1 MLSPEHKRR
10 MAAFIVEGGLC
21 SGDRLPGPRTSALDL
36 PVSEAAA
43 RRQRERDWCSGRH
56 ELSRKYAALLDVSQR
71 LLGGNDLEARRPG
84 RGIILP
90 ALRVVPVKVRVH
102 DKFTGLSLIVLIC
115 SITARAAE
123 GLECVSTTRTESSST
138 TISALQLILYICVV
152 MAA

>member
-1 MLSPEHKRR
+1 MLR
-10 MAAFIVEGGLC
+10 
-21 SGDRLPGPRTSALDL
+21 GDRLPGPRTSALDL

-43 RRQRERDWCSGRH
+43 RRQRERDWCSGLH
-56 ELSRKYAALLDVSQR
+56 ELSRKYAALLDVSPR

-84 RGIILP
+84 RGISLP

-138 TISALQLILYICVV
+138 TISALQLILYICVA